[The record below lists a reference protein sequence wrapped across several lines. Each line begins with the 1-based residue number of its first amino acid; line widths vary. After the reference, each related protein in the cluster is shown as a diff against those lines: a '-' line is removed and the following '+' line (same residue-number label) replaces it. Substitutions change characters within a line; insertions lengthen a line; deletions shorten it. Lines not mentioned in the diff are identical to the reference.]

1 MPGSPASEA
10 ASPPVLAVVGV
21 AVFDGG
27 GGPPVPDR
35 TVVAAGGLIQRIG
48 PATATGPPGGAVVV
62 DGTGAT
68 LLPGFVDAH
77 VHLDFYPPAQVLA
90 GGVTT
95 VRDLGW
101 PAGRLAALSAR
112 AAAPGAASPRLL
124 AAGQIV
130 TVPGGYPT
138 RARWAPPGTARPV
151 DGAAEAVAAVAELA
165 ETGAAVIK
173 VALDDRVGPTL
184 PAPVL
189 AAIVRAA
196 GERGLGVTAHVGTAA
211 EAAKALAAGV
221 GELAHWPFDPSP
233 SARPPGRRPGRVG
246 GWPCLPSTSTPAR
259 PGGAGVRRFVGRGGR
274 VVYWTDLG
282 NQGPPAGRSTPRS
295 CACWSRAGLDRARP
309 WPPPTSLAADHLGVA
324 GLGRVAPGATA
335 DLLLVDGR
343 PAGPTSMP
351 CPGCGWLPATAGSR
365 VIRAARDDAP
375 AGPPDALLLRDRV
388 IRVLTQALRQAPI
401 THFPGCFGKYLAT
414 GCCEPVIPVV
424 IFEKSASVGG
434 NRMR

>member
-77 VHLDFYPPAQVLA
+77 VHLDFYSPAQVLA

-211 EAAKALAAGV
+211 EAVTALAAGV
-221 GELAHWPFDPSP
+221 GELAHWPFDHSPLPDPLVDALAESVVAVPTLHIDPSP
-233 SARPPGRRPGRVG
+233 ARR
-246 GWPCLPSTSTPAR
+246 
-259 PGGAGVRRFVGRGGR
+259 AGVRRFVARGGR
-274 VVYWTDLG
+274 VVYGTDLG
-282 NQGPPAGRSTPRS
+282 NQGPPPAVDVEELRLLVE
-295 CACWSRAGLDRARP
+295 AGLRP
-309 WPPPTSLAADHLGVA
+309 VQALAAATSLAADHLGLA
-324 GLGRVAPGATA
+324 GTGRVAPGARA
-335 DLLLVDGR
+335 DLLLVDGD
-343 PAGPTSMP
+343 PLDDLAA
-351 CPGCGWLPATAGSR
+351 LSR
-365 VIRAARDDAP
+365 VRLVTRDGRVAANSGR
-375 AGPPDALLLRDRV
+375 
-388 IRVLTQALRQAPI
+388 
-401 THFPGCFGKYLAT
+401 
-414 GCCEPVIPVV
+414 
-424 IFEKSASVGG
+424 
-434 NRMR
+434 

>member
-48 PATATGPPGGAVVV
+48 PATATRPPGGAVVV

-77 VHLDFYPPAQVLA
+77 VHLDFYSPAQVLA

-211 EAAKALAAGV
+211 EAVKALAAGV
-221 GELAHWPFDPSP
+221 GELAHWPFDHSPLPDPLVDALAESVVAVPTLHIDPSP
-233 SARPPGRRPGRVG
+233 ARR
-246 GWPCLPSTSTPAR
+246 
-259 PGGAGVRRFVGRGGR
+259 AGVRRFVARGGR
-274 VVYWTDLG
+274 VVYGTDLG
-282 NQGPPAGRSTPRS
+282 NQGPPPGVDTEELRLLVE
-295 CACWSRAGLDRARP
+295 AGLEPGQALAAA
-309 WPPPTSLAADHLGVA
+309 TSLSADHLGVA

-335 DLLLVDGR
+335 DLLLVDGD
-343 PAGPTSMP
+343 PLTDLNA
-351 CPGCGWLPATAGSR
+351 LSR
-365 VIRAARDDAP
+365 VRLVTRDGRV
-375 AGPPDALLLRDRV
+375 AGNSRP
-388 IRVLTQALRQAPI
+388 
-401 THFPGCFGKYLAT
+401 
-414 GCCEPVIPVV
+414 
-424 IFEKSASVGG
+424 
-434 NRMR
+434 

>member
-165 ETGAAVIK
+165 EAGASVIK
-173 VALDDRVGPTL
+173 PDSTDELIVGGNLAPIGRRDRPGMGCGRRR
-184 PAPVL
+184 AGR
-189 AAIVRAA
+189 VRA
-196 GERGLGVTAHVGTAA
+196 RGSW
-211 EAAKALAAGV
+211 LA
-221 GELAHWPFDPSP
+221 SP
-233 SARPPGRRPGRVG
+233 WWFGRCPCRRLPGPCGPNATTSDGRRPVGQVGWGMQRSRARANWKRHRHGQRAGRCRVG
-246 GWPCLPSTSTPAR
+246 RRAETESR
-259 PGGAGVRRFVGRGGR
+259 PG
-274 VVYWTDLG
+274 
-282 NQGPPAGRSTPRS
+282 S
-295 CACWSRAGLDRARP
+295 AR
-309 WPPPTSLAADHLGVA
+309 
-324 GLGRVAPGATA
+324 
-335 DLLLVDGR
+335 
-343 PAGPTSMP
+343 
-351 CPGCGWLPATAGSR
+351 
-365 VIRAARDDAP
+365 
-375 AGPPDALLLRDRV
+375 
-388 IRVLTQALRQAPI
+388 
-401 THFPGCFGKYLAT
+401 
-414 GCCEPVIPVV
+414 
-424 IFEKSASVGG
+424 
-434 NRMR
+434 